1 MNSLDAMPV
10 RRRAKPPP
18 VWAFGLLW
26 AAAGLLVVLLH
37 SEYEWEATAG
47 VLMIAQ
53 AFSGTLVWYR
63 FHALRLAVLPDFL
76 TLVLFNHLIAKTL
89 GLLGVLVNSMN
100 DSTLTVAH
108 ELARLGTVAPEYQF
122 QAELVFLL
130 AIVIF
135 TAIWKVQEGKK
146 LLAMWAE
153 PPSKAIWA
161 TYAVGLIGYL
171 SLLVTGL
178 GVGLGMIQ
186 ELLRMFALGA
196 VAVLLAGTSPYAL
209 GRPKALLA
217 ILALMPLFLLALK
230 SGMKAEIGLV
240 ALPILLPVFRRITA
254 LRVASMAG
262 FLLFVVL
269 FIFPFSQAWRE
280 ANWYQRAESQKVD
293 VAEVSSRVVAM
304 WEQNGLLETA
314 EVSTARWLSRGSTAD
329 SGGLVM
335 QLADRD
341 GSIGPVLIEGLVTIF
356 VPRFLWPDKPTYTP
370 GAWFTWYLG
379 YATSPE
385 TATTSTAMMLP
396 TELYWM
402 FGLAGVVLGMALLS
416 VIYFNVW
423 RFMLKKSKTS
433 IIFSVAP
440 FAMLGRSGME
450 EVHTIYAVSSP
461 IILAV
466 YVLGLDFLQRRLF
479 PRFGRRMNVEENQ

>member
-1 MNSLDAMPV
+1 M
-10 RRRAKPPP
+10 
-18 VWAFGLLW
+18 
-26 AAAGLLVVLLH
+26 
-37 SEYEWEATAG
+37 
-47 VLMIAQ
+47 
-53 AFSGTLVWYR
+53 
-63 FHALRLAVLPDFL
+63 
-76 TLVLFNHLIAKTL
+76 
-89 GLLGVLVNSMN
+89 GVLVNSMN

-108 ELARLGTVAPEYQF
+108 ELARLGSVPTEYQF

-130 AIVIF
+130 ATVIF
-135 TAIWKVQEGKK
+135 TAIWKVQEGKQ
-146 LLAMWAE
+146 LLAMWVE

-217 ILALMPLFLLALK
+217 ILALMPLFFLALR

-254 LRVASMAG
+254 LRVASVAG

-280 ANWYQRAESQKVD
+280 ANWYQRAESQKAD
-293 VAEVSSRVVAM
+293 VVEVSSRVVEM

-314 EVSTARWLSRGSTAD
+314 EVSTARWLSRASTAD

-341 GSIGPVLIEGLVTIF
+341 GFIGPVLIEGLVTIF

-379 YATSPE
+379 YAASPE
-385 TATTSTAMMLP
+385 TATTCYSHDVADGTLLDVRGGWGCSGHGA
-396 TELYWM
+396 
-402 FGLAGVVLGMALLS
+402 VVRNLFQCMALYADE
-416 VIYFNVW
+416 IKNEHYFLGCPVCDAGPQ
-423 RFMLKKSKTS
+423 RDGGGTYHLRSFITDHSCDLRTRDG
-433 IIFSVAP
+433 FFAAP
-440 FAMLGRSGME
+440 
-450 EVHTIYAVSSP
+450 VC
-461 IILAV
+461 
-466 YVLGLDFLQRRLF
+466 F
-479 PRFGRRMNVEENQ
+479 PDLVGE

>member
-1 MNSLDAMPV
+1 MTFLDAMPV
-10 RRRAKPPP
+10 RRRAKLPPA
-18 VWAFGLLW
+18 WAFGLLW

-63 FHALRLAVLPDFL
+63 FQALRLAVFPDFL
-76 TLVLFNHLIAKTL
+76 TVVLFGHLASKTL
-89 GLLGVLVNSMN
+89 GLMGVLVNSMN
-100 DSTLTVAH
+100 DSTLTVVH
-108 ELARLGTVAPEYQF
+108 ELSRLRSVPTEYQF

-130 AIVIF
+130 ATVIF
-135 TAIWKVQEGKK
+135 TAAWKVQEGKK
-146 LLAMWAE
+146 LLAMWVE
-153 PPSKAIWA
+153 PPSKAIWVA
-161 TYAVGLIGYL
+161 YVVGLTGYL
-171 SLLVTGL
+171 SLLVSGL

-186 ELLRMFALGA
+186 ELLRMFAIGA
-196 VAVLLAGTSPYAL
+196 IAVLLGGTSSFAL

-217 ILALMPLFLLALK
+217 ILALAPLFLLALR

-240 ALPILLPVFRRITA
+240 ALPILLPVFRRITP
-254 LRVASMAG
+254 LRVAYLAG

-280 ANWYQRAESQKVD
+280 ANWYQRAESQKAD
-293 VAEVSSRVVAM
+293 VVEVSSRVVEM
-304 WEQNGLLETA
+304 WEQKGLLETA
-314 EVSTARWLSRGSTAD
+314 EVSTARWLSRASTAD

-341 GSIGPVLIEGLVTIF
+341 GFIGPVLIEGLVTIF
-356 VPRFLWPDKPTYTP
+356 VPRFLWPDKPSYTP

-379 YATSPE
+379 YAASPE
-385 TATTSTAMMLP
+385 MATTATAMMLP

-402 FGLAGVVLGMALLS
+402 FGVAGVVLGMALLS
-416 VIYFNVW
+416 IIYFNVW
-423 RFMLKKSKTS
+423 RFMLMKSKTS

-461 IILAV
+461 VILAV
-466 YVLGLDFLQRRLF
+466 YVLGMDFLQRRLF
-479 PRFGRRMNVEENQ
+479 PRFGRQMNVEENQ